1 MIDYKELEVIGKQ
14 TGFTHI
20 APLDCSTIQLLPEV
34 RQMCANNTCHMY
46 GKNWSCPPGCGTLE
60 ECEARVRQYTH
71 GILVQTVG
79 NLEDSMDVETMME
92 TEAEHKKHFFALE
105 EQLRAKYP
113 TMLPIG
119 AGCCTRCK
127 ECTYPDNPCRFPDK
141 TFASM
146 EAYGMLVTQ
155 VCQDNNLL
163 RSLYHYIY
171 QLFFTGIKAIMKKM
185 RHRKNAV

>member
-14 TGFTHI
+14 TGFSHI

-60 ECEARVRQYTH
+60 ECEARVRQYTY

-92 TEAEHKKHFFALE
+92 TEAEHKEHFFALE
-105 EQLRAKYP
+105 EQLRPKYP
-113 TMLPIG
+113 AMLPIG

-127 ECTYPDNPCRFPDK
+127 ECTYPDNPCRFPNK

-155 VCQDNNLL
+155 VCQDNNLTYYYGPCTITYTSCFL
-163 RSLYHYIY
+163 LE
-171 QLFFTGIKAIMKKM
+171 
-185 RHRKNAV
+185 

>member
-1 MIDYKELEVIGKQ
+1 MENKQVLHILLLWIAVPSSFCLKCGKCVPTTPVI
-14 TGFTHI
+14 
-20 APLDCSTIQLLPEV
+20 CME
-34 RQMCANNTCHMY
+34 
-46 GKNWSCPPGCGTLE
+46 KNWSCPPGCGTLE

-155 VCQDNNLL
+155 VCQDNNLTYYYGPCTITYT
-163 RSLYHYIY
+163 SC
-171 QLFFTGIKAIMKKM
+171 FFNWNKGYNEE
-185 RHRKNAV
+185 NAT

>member
-1 MIDYKELEVIGKQ
+1 MNELDRIMEIIEAAGFSHTGKISMD
-14 TGFTHI
+14 TVE
-20 APLDCSTIQLLPEV
+20 LRDEV
-34 RQMCANNTCHMY
+34 RDMCRNGNC
-46 GKNWSCPPGCGTLE
+46 GKYDRNWSCPPGCGTLK

-155 VCQDNNLL
+155 VCQDNNLTYYYGPCTITYTSCFL
-163 RSLYHYIY
+163 LE
-171 QLFFTGIKAIMKKM
+171 
-185 RHRKNAV
+185 

>member
-1 MIDYKELEVIGKQ
+1 MNELDRIMEIIEAAGFSHTGKISMD
-14 TGFTHI
+14 TVE
-20 APLDCSTIQLLPEV
+20 LRDEV
-34 RQMCANNTCHMY
+34 RDMCHNGNC
-46 GKNWSCPPGCGTLE
+46 GKYARNWSCPPGCGTLE

-155 VCQDNNLL
+155 VCQDNNLTYYYGPCTITYTSCFL
-163 RSLYHYIY
+163 LE
-171 QLFFTGIKAIMKKM
+171 
-185 RHRKNAV
+185 